1 MLNLIRAF
9 FIMIIAHRG
18 QRDKAGRAYIFHPL
32 TVALGVK
39 GIRAK
44 TVALLHDVIE
54 DNDSYSIEDFA
65 FLDEEQLE
73 AINLLTHRKTE
84 AYFEYIER
92 IKTNQI
98 AKAVK
103 LKDLD
108 HNSDLNRLK
117 KVKEKDIARLEK
129 YKSARRLLMD

>member
-1 MLNLIRAF
+1 MLNLIKAF
-9 FIMIIAHRG
+9 FIMLEAHRG
-18 QRDKAGRAYIFHPL
+18 QKDKAGKPYWLHPL

-54 DNDSYSIEDFA
+54 DNDSYSLGEFS
-65 FLDEEQLE
+65 FLDKEQLE

-92 IKTNQI
+92 IKINQI
-98 AKAVK
+98 ARAVK

-108 HNSDLNRLK
+108 HNSDLSRLK
-117 KVKEKDIARLEK
+117 KIDKKDMERLIK
-129 YKSARRLLMD
+129 YNSAKRLLLN